1 MAQLVIIKVA
11 GTHCKWAVGASS
23 SLSYGETVT
32 PSRQR
37 HSNLLVMQGFTA
49 RSTGAQAAPEPART
63 SGLTAVARGGG
74 EGGGES
80 GRGGNTG
87 AVRVRGGGGS

>member
-1 MAQLVIIKVA
+1 MVQEWLALTVKGQWGHPL
-11 GTHCKWAVGASS
+11 
-23 SLSYGETVT
+23 SLSSGETVT

-63 SGLTAVARGGG
+63 EERTSGQTAVARGGG

-80 GRGGNTG
+80 GGGGNTG
-87 AVRVRGGGGS
+87 TVRRGGGGS